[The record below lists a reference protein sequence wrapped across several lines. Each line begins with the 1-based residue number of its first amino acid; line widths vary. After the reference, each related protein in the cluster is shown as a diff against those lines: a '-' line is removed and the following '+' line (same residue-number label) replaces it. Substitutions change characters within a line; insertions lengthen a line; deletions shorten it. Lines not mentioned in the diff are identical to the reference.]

1 MKKLTL
7 FLVAMTMSLFSFAAQ
22 PKRIYA
28 YGLSSTLVDKV
39 YTFSFTANETPTSGK
54 IVFYDATSSELVGEI
69 ALTNPVLGKNEVE
82 IAEYSLPGND
92 GQQLNWAVE
101 LSAAAVTAYEKIFA
115 DASHRYRRG
124 YSNVDV
130 SPESDYFGSVYVAD
144 RTSTK
149 SLSKFYVYSPSYV
162 ISDEAGH
169 DLGANTWAFGRFTI
183 APDGTV
189 WLTDYSDG
197 HSGLFLVNPADL
209 TKTTQFFAGTRTSS
223 GLFKNGSVEV
233 GSSLS
238 CASLYGKGADT
249 KLVTVAEDYT
259 GKSFPVAVFNVGQLD
274 GTLATTWTTA
284 PNILFNTL
292 GNAAQIFD
300 IKACEQGVWVA
311 TNRGTGSNNSG
322 ATSLRFYTWEGTCTW
337 SSHEHTDLI
346 NGSLG
351 GSLAITPDEKQI
363 VMKIQDNTIAIFD
376 VTWSG
381 NTPTLKLNASFNCGY
396 AAVSAINLD
405 YAGNIVTVA
414 GTAFSGTDTKRMS
427 LVVYSNPTTNN
438 TCEVPAKKALVVTKK
453 FPPATPVEIVGVVKR
468 AIQVGETTIV
478 LTHEADGT
486 PHIYRVTNGVAYA
499 VSQTGVVAR
508 DPDNAG
514 DYLSISDIAMTDDG
528 KLVACNYIRC
538 QNSDAQV
545 DAGYKRGTNRFYI
558 WDDLA
563 GGAREWFTEQF
574 AANSYRADMGYT
586 MALSGSSTACNIL
599 VTGRH
604 YNSSGAGSSDGSVR
618 MNYFTI
624 ANGSKQSRIYL
635 GSTISS
641 TGAIYYAHTTGENM
655 QLSASPLGTG
665 RFMMDADKVVP
676 SEFQVGAN
684 GTDVTV
690 LSRLDAA
697 TLPTKYNG
705 ATYLTIRGMHLMV
718 APYADA
724 SGKVAGVKVLDITK
738 GLNVAELK
746 ATADLATP
754 VAATAAATAVKAEGN
769 ALTITLVT
777 DATLHTLTTTIE
789 IPEEIV
795 GVVKRAVQIGETT
808 VILTHEADGTP
819 HIYRVTN
826 GVAYAV
832 SQTGVVARDPDNVGD
847 YLSISDIAATED
859 GKLVACNY
867 VMCQSADDYVDAG
880 YKRGESKFYIWNNI
894 AADPTLWFT
903 SKMSSNWFRS
913 KQGYTMALKGTSANC
928 QIFTPGTHGTNGRT
942 RFSIYNIINGTFI
955 DPPVNTNDYYH
966 FHSGYDEIHA
976 SGNSIEG
983 VIGTKY
989 DFNASPLVN
998 ENWIVDGEK
1007 VEPFEVTVSPSNNV
1021 AITKGVSVAN
1031 NTLGNKYNG
1040 ATYLTVNGKHLMVAP
1055 YADASGKVAG
1065 VRVMDITNG
1074 LAAAKWLKNGVL
1086 ATPVAATAAA
1096 TAVKADGNEL
1106 TITLVTDATMHTFH
1120 IKLDEAPSATAL
1132 NPYAYNL
1139 SATWDLASK
1148 TLTTNY
1154 TLNADAKEVYITLGD
1169 GNVEFARRQTTG
1181 ITRGTHTY
1189 ALTLTDEEFGKLP
1202 QNRGLT
1208 WNVIVKANKRT
1219 QYAECVT
1226 NYDLFSPTSIDI
1238 DNNPK
1243 NKTFGRIIV
1252 AESRHEVKNK
1262 EGYLSSGYGA
1272 GIYVFNPDFTP
1283 AANGT
1288 NPGYNG
1294 GNTFTEKRADD
1305 ATAWAHAPRRVRIS
1319 DDGRIFVTSLNTN
1332 GDVLWEVNANNMN
1345 TWTKVFTGVTQDT
1358 NKDLVSG
1365 STFVAGPNAGFD
1377 VRGSGADLKLL
1388 MLSANKV
1395 TYGFGQRGFRV
1406 SEYKIGTEKTW
1417 SGAPTKAFP
1426 HENVSHS
1433 AGDQCYFISATASQV
1448 QYDQN
1453 GGVWY
1458 IQYRGTTSN
1467 NQPGLVHFTAG
1478 GVEDYKELRHNTN
1491 NAGFRF
1497 NNDFTK
1503 VVIAGDP
1510 TASGS
1515 AKAIIYAVSKDAAGK
1530 PVLTEESSI
1539 DMSSVGTAMN
1549 DFAWDYANNL
1559 YVVGNIKEK
1568 VVAFAMPYSGEV
1580 TTPCAEKVT
1589 ILAGWVPSTTQDL
1602 NPFAYGLSS
1611 ELIDGGMNVKINY
1624 SLNAPATAAQIV
1636 IMNGNED
1643 VKTINCTELTKG
1655 THTITIPTDD
1665 LPMNTDLTWKVVV
1678 NGTSVDKVMEYA
1690 TKHQLYHPSSVDI
1703 DNNPENETFG
1713 LVLVNEAMQSVMNT
1727 TSTKPYISKGFGA
1740 GIFAFD
1746 PAFKNTGKYN
1756 GGITFTNT
1764 RADNADA
1771 TAYAPRRIRISDD
1784 GRIFV
1789 TSLNTNGDVL
1799 WEVNP
1804 ENMNEWTPI
1813 FTGLTQDAN
1822 KDLVNGNTFVAG
1834 PNAGFDVRG
1843 SGENLQLLMLSGNTL
1858 AFGLGQRGFRVSEY
1872 NLGTNTSWNTAPSK
1886 AFPHENLSTGQCYFI
1901 NPTASQVQYDK
1912 DGGVWYIQYRAEA
1925 TELLPTLV
1933 HFNKNGVEDF
1943 KWLRDGTRNAAFR
1956 FNNDFTKVAIS
1967 DAQFVNFYTVSKD
1980 GAGKPVLTWES
1991 GFSLT
1996 TLGNAIND
2004 FAWDY
2009 ANNFYAV
2016 SNSNEWAVAY
2026 RLPYDGEITTPAAS
2040 TIRVVYDVVVSEDDK
2055 TITTTLADYENKSA
2069 SVELKRDLHLN
2080 EWNTLTLPFG
2090 MDAAQIEEAFGVGTK
2105 VAMLTTSRIKAANS
2119 VYIGFSF
2126 VNQIEAGKPYL
2137 INPTKQVTEDI
2148 VPVIINTTTQ
2158 TISTTILDM
2167 IPVLDEEAWDA
2178 NENNFFLGPDA
2189 YLYQDAADGVMP
2201 PLRAYFQF
2209 KGLTSQQLSSIRA
2222 RVAFGEDEATD
2233 LEDLEVTTQEEVIK
2247 VIENGQLY
2255 IIRGGVKYNIQGQRI
2270 E

>member
-7 FLVAMTMSLFSFAAQ
+7 FLVAITMSLFSFAAQ

-54 IVFYDATSSELVGEI
+54 IIFYDATSNQRVGEI

-124 YSNVDV
+124 HSNVDV
-130 SPESDYFGSVYVAD
+130 SPESDHFGAVYVGD
-144 RTSTK
+144 RVKTTANG
-149 SLSKFYVYSPSYV
+149 KFYVYSPTYA
-162 ISDEAGH
+162 IKEANGYS
-169 DLGANTWAFGRFTI
+169 LGSSAWGFSRFAI
-183 APDGTV
+183 APDGKV
-189 WLTDYSDG
+189 WLSDFSDA
-197 HSGLFLVNPADL
+197 HSGLWIVDPSSDL
-209 TKTTQFFAGTRTSS
+209 TTATAATQFFTGTRTTS
-223 GLFKNGSVEV
+223 GTYAGVIKNNGVDV

-238 CASLYGKGADT
+238 CATLYGKGANT
-249 KLVTVAEDYT
+249 KLITVGEDYS
-259 GKSFPVAVFNVGQLD
+259 GYSFPVTIFNVGKAD
-274 GTLATTWTTA
+274 GSLVTSWSTA
-284 PNILFNTL
+284 PSKMFNTL
-292 GNAAQIFD
+292 GNGAANLEA
-300 IKACEQGVWVA
+300 KACEKGVWVS
-311 TNRGTGSNNSG
+311 TNRGTGSNTESY
-322 ATSLRFYTWEGTCTW
+322 TSLRFYTWDGECTW
-337 SSHEHTDLI
+337 SSHEHTDII
-346 NGSLG
+346 NGNLG
-351 GSLAITPDEKQI
+351 AGFAITPDEKQM
-363 VMKIQDNTIAIFD
+363 VMKVADKVIAIFD
-376 VTWSG
+376 ITWNG
-381 NTPTLKLNASFNCGY
+381 TTPTLTQKATFNCGY
-396 AAVSAINLD
+396 AAVSSINLD

-414 GTAFSGTDTKRMS
+414 GTAWGNTDDKRMS

-453 FPPATPVEIVGVVKR
+453 FPVATPVEIEGVVKR
-468 AIQVGETTIV
+468 AIQCGEHVIV

-499 VSQTGVVAR
+499 ISQEGVLAR

-514 DYLSISDIAMTDDG
+514 DYLSISDIAITEDG
-528 KLVACNYIRC
+528 KLLACNYILC
-538 QNSDAQV
+538 QYDETKV
-545 DAGYKRGTNRFYI
+545 DAGYKRGTSRYYI
-558 WDDLA
+558 WDDIVGNPRIWFTSQANGNYYRANVGQTMAVKGTSTNAKVLVSCFTNTAA
-563 GGAREWFTEQF
+563 GGARHIIHTVQ
-574 AANSYRADMGYT
+574 G
-586 MALSGSSTACNIL
+586 
-599 VTGRH
+599 
-604 YNSSGAGSSDGSVR
+604 GSVTPIR
-618 MNYFTI
+618 N
-624 ANGSKQSRIYL
+624 NGITNMENPSV
-635 GSTISS
+635 GTSTYEFI
-641 TGAIYYAHTTGENM
+641 
-655 QLSASPLGTG
+655 ASPSAEHTWIVDGDKVAPMEIVTTKTDNTSLSFGTK
-665 RFMMDADKVVP
+665 MDA
-676 SEFQVGAN
+676 SILG
-684 GTDVTV
+684 
-690 LSRLDAA
+690 
-697 TLPTKYNG
+697 TKYNG
-705 ATYLTIRGMHLMV
+705 ASILTIRGMHLMV
-718 APYADA
+718 APYADG

-738 GLNVAELK
+738 GLDAVELK
-746 ATADLATP
+746 ATVDLTTP
-754 VAATAAATAVKAEGN
+754 VAATAAATAVKADGN
-769 ALTITLVT
+769 TLTITLVT

-795 GVVKRAVQIGETT
+795 GVVRRAIQIGETT
-808 VILTHEADGTP
+808 VVLTHEADGTP

-826 GVAYAV
+826 GMAYAV
-832 SQTGVVARDPDNVGD
+832 SQTGVVPRDPDNAGD
-847 YLSISDIAATED
+847 YLSISDIAVTDD

-867 VMCQSADDYVDAG
+867 IRCQNADAQVDAG
-880 YKRGESKFYIWNNI
+880 YKKGINRFYIWDDMTGG
-894 AADPTLWFT
+894 ARVWFT
-903 SKMSSNWFRS
+903 EQFAANSNRADM
-913 KQGYTMALKGTSANC
+913 GYTMALTGSSTACNILVTARHYNVNGTIA
-928 QIFTPGTHGTNGRT
+928 QGDGALRLHYFT
-942 RFSIYNIINGTFI
+942 INGNNVSRIRQGTTLKNNA
-955 DPPVNTNDYYH
+955 VYYTH
-966 FHSGYDEIHA
+966 T
-976 SGNSIEG
+976 
-983 VIGTKY
+983 IGE
-989 DFNASPLVN
+989 DMQLSASPLGAKRFMLDANKSVPSEFRVN
-998 ENWIVDGEK
+998 NDGEDM
-1007 VEPFEVTVSPSNNV
+1007 TV
-1021 AITKGVSVAN
+1021 
-1031 NTLGNKYNG
+1031 LGNIDAATLPAKYNG

-1086 ATPVAATAAA
+1086 ATPVTATAAA
-1096 TAVKADGNEL
+1096 TAVKANGNAL
-1106 TITLVTDATMHTFH
+1106 SITLVTDATLHTFN
-1120 IKLDEAPSATAL
+1120 ITLDEAPSATAL

-1154 TLNADAKEVYITLGD
+1154 TLNADAKEVYITLCD

-1189 ALTLTDEEFGKLP
+1189 ALTLTDEEFSKLP

-1208 WNVIVKANKRT
+1208 WNVIVKSTKRT
-1219 QYAECVT
+1219 EYAECET
-1226 NYDLFSPTSIDI
+1226 NYSLYHPSSIDI

-1243 NKTFGRIIV
+1243 NKTFGTIIV
-1252 AESRHEVKNK
+1252 AESMHKAKNV

-1283 AANGT
+1283 VSNGM

-1294 GNTFTEKRADD
+1294 GNAFTEKRADNSSKD
-1305 ATAWAHAPRRVRIS
+1305 AYAPRRVRIS

-1332 GDVLWEVNANNMN
+1332 GDVLWEVNPDNMN
-1345 TWTKVFTGVTQDT
+1345 TWTKVFTGLTQDAK
-1358 NKDLVSG
+1358 KDLYNG

-1388 MLSANKV
+1388 MLSANTD
-1395 TYGFGQRGFRV
+1395 TYLNGQTGFRV
-1406 SEYKIGTEKTW
+1406 SEYNLGTKTSW
-1417 SGAPTKAFP
+1417 NTAPSKAFP
-1426 HENVSHS
+1426 HENFTQ
-1433 AGDQCYFISATASQV
+1433 AGAKRCYFMYAPASQV

-1458 IQYRGTTSN
+1458 IQYRGETTN
-1467 NQPGLVHFTAG
+1467 TCPGLVHFTAG
-1478 GVEDYKELRHNTN
+1478 GVEDYKELRNNTN

-1510 TASGS
+1510 TVSGQV
-1515 AKAIIYAVSKDAAGK
+1515 KAIIYAVSKDAAGK
-1530 PVLTEESSI
+1530 PVLTEESFV
-1539 DMSSVGTAMN
+1539 DMGTVGTAMN

-1559 YVVGNIKEK
+1559 YVVGNNREK
-1568 VVAFAMPYSGEV
+1568 VVAYAMPYSGEV

-1589 ILAGWVPSTTQDL
+1589 ILAGWVPSSTNDL

-1611 ELIDGGMNVKINY
+1611 ELIDGGMNLKINY
-1624 SLNAPATAAQIV
+1624 SLNATATTAQII
-1636 IMNGNED
+1636 IMNGNTE
-1643 VKTINCTELTKG
+1643 VKTIACTDLTKG
-1655 THTITIPTDD
+1655 THSITIPTND

-1678 NGTSVDKVMEYA
+1678 NGNSVDKVMEYA
-1690 TKHQLYHPSSVDI
+1690 KKHKLCHPSSVDI

-1713 LVLVNEAMQSVMNT
+1713 LVLVNEAMQEA
-1727 TSTKPYISKGFGA
+1727 TKNSKFISYNFGA

-1746 PAFKNTGKYN
+1746 PAFENIGKYN
-1756 GGITFTNT
+1756 GGNTFTEN
-1764 RADNADA
+1764 RADNAGA
-1771 TAYAPRRIRISDD
+1771 TAYAPRRVRISDD

-1799 WEVNP
+1799 WEVDA
-1804 ENMNEWTPI
+1804 EDMNNWTPI

-1822 KDLVNGNTFVAG
+1822 KDLVNGSTFVAG

-1843 SGENLQLLMLSGNTL
+1843 SGDKLQLLMLSSNTQ

-1872 NLGTNTSWNTAPSK
+1872 NLGTNTSWNKAPSK

-1967 DAQFVNFYTVSKD
+1967 DQQFVNFYTVSKD
-1980 GAGKPVLTWES
+1980 ASGKPVLTWES
-1991 GFSLT
+1991 GFSLA

-2026 RLPYDGEITTPAAS
+2026 RLPYSGEVTTPAAS
-2040 TIRVVYDVVVSEDDK
+2040 KHVIRVVYDVVVSEDDK
-2055 TITTTLADYENKSA
+2055 TLTTTLEDYDNIAA

-2090 MDAAQIEEAFGVGTK
+2090 MDATQIEEAFGTGTK

-2119 VYIGFSF
+2119 VYIGFNF

-2167 IPVLDEEAWDA
+2167 IPVLDEETWEA

>member
-1 MKKLTL
+1 MKKFTL
-7 FLVAMTMSLFSFAAQ
+7 FLVAITMSLFSFAAQ

-54 IVFYDATSSELVGEI
+54 IIFYDATSNQRVGEI

-82 IAEYSLPGND
+82 IAEYDLPGLD

-101 LSAAAVTAYEKIFA
+101 LSAASVTAYEKIFS

-124 YSNVDV
+124 HSNVDV
-130 SPESDYFGSVYVAD
+130 SPESDHFGAVYVGD
-144 RTSTK
+144 RTSTTANG
-149 SLSKFYVYSPSYV
+149 KFYVYDPVYT
-162 ISDEAGH
+162 IKDANGYT
-169 DLGANTWAFGRFTI
+169 LGASTWGFSRFDV
-183 APDGTV
+183 APDGKV
-189 WLTDYSDG
+189 WLSDFSDA
-197 HSGLFLVNPADL
+197 HSGLWIVDPSSDL
-209 TKTTQFFAGTRTSS
+209 TTATAATQFFTGARTTSGTYAGVI
-223 GLFKNGSVEV
+223 KNNGVDV

-238 CASLYGKGADT
+238 CATLYGKGANT
-249 KLVTVAEDYT
+249 KLVTVGEDYS
-259 GKSFPVAVFNVGQLD
+259 GYSFPVTIFNVGKAD
-274 GTLATTWTTA
+274 GSLVTSWSTA
-284 PNILFNTL
+284 PSKMFNTL
-292 GNAAQIFD
+292 GNAAANFEA
-300 IKACEQGVWVA
+300 KACEKGVWVS
-311 TNRGTGSNNSG
+311 TNRGTGANNSG
-322 ATSLRFYTWEGTCTW
+322 ATSLRFYTWDGACKW
-337 SSHEHTDLI
+337 SSHEHTDVI
-346 NGSLG
+346 NGNLG
-351 GSLAITPDEKQI
+351 AGFEITPDEKQLI
-363 VMKIQDNTIAIFD
+363 MKVADKTITIFD
-376 VTWSG
+376 ITWDGS
-381 NTPTLKLNASFNCGY
+381 TPTLTKKTSFDCGF
-396 AAVSAINLD
+396 AAVSTINLD

-414 GTAFSGTDTKRMS
+414 GTAWGSTDTKRMS
-427 LVVYSNPTTNN
+427 LVVYSNPTDNN

-453 FPPATPVEIVGVVKR
+453 FPVATPVEIEGVVKR
-468 AIQVGETTIV
+468 AIQCGEHVIV

-486 PHIYRVTNGVAYA
+486 PHIYRVTDGVAYA
-499 VSQTGVVAR
+499 ISQEGVVAR

-514 DYLSISDIAMTDDG
+514 DYLSISDIAVTDDG
-528 KLVACNYIRC
+528 KLVACNYMLC
-538 QNSDAQV
+538 QYNDTYV
-545 DAGYKRGTNRFYI
+545 DAGYKRGTSRYYI

-563 GGAREWFTEQF
+563 GDPKSWFTSQANGNYFRANVGQTMAVKGTSTNAKVLVSGFTNAATGGARHIIHTV
-574 AANSYRADMGYT
+574 T
-586 MALSGSSTACNIL
+586 KSGSNYSTSHIRNN
-599 VTGRH
+599 G
-604 YNSSGAGSSDGSVR
+604 
-618 MNYFTI
+618 I
-624 ANGSKQSRIYL
+624 ANMENPSVG
-635 GSTISS
+635 
-641 TGAIYYAHTTGENM
+641 TTTYEFI
-655 QLSASPLGTG
+655 ASPSAEHTWIVDGDKVAPMEIVTTKTDNTSLSFGTK
-665 RFMMDADKVVP
+665 MDA
-676 SEFQVGAN
+676 SILG
-684 GTDVTV
+684 
-690 LSRLDAA
+690 
-697 TLPTKYNG
+697 TKYNG
-705 ATYLTIRGMHLMV
+705 ASILTIRGMHLMV
-718 APYADA
+718 APYADG
-724 SGKVAGVKVLDITK
+724 SGKVAGVKVLDITT
-738 GLNVAELK
+738 GLDAAELK
-746 ATADLATP
+746 TTADLDAP
-754 VAATAAATAVKAEGN
+754 VAATATATAVQVDGN
-769 ALTITLVT
+769 TLTITLIT

-795 GVVKRAVQIGETT
+795 GVVKRAIQLGEDII
-808 VILTHEADGTP
+808 VLTHEDDGTP

-826 GVAYAV
+826 GVATAI
-832 SQTGVVARDPDNVGD
+832 SQKNVVARDPDNAGD
-847 YLSISDIAATED
+847 YLSISDIAITDD
-859 GKLVACNY
+859 GKLVACNK
-867 VMCQSADDYVDAG
+867 VVCQSGDDKVDSG
-880 YKRGESKFYIWNNI
+880 YKRGTTRIYKWDDLAGN
-894 AADPTLWFT
+894 PTVWFT
-903 SKMSSNWFRS
+903 SQHSSSWYRS
-913 KQGYTMALKGTSANC
+913 IQGHTMAIKGNSTNAT
-928 QIFTPGTHGTNGRT
+928 IFMTGITATATGYRYTLFKIKEGSLSSSLGAQGTGNHTT
-942 RFSIYNIINGTFI
+942 NIIGQN
-955 DPPVNTNDYYH
+955 Y
-966 FHSGYDEIHA
+966 EL
-976 SGNSIEG
+976 
-983 VIGTKY
+983 
-989 DFNASPLVN
+989 NASPFGDANYFL
-998 ENWIVDGEK
+998 DGEL
-1007 VEPFEVTVSPSNNV
+1007 VEPFEMICPTVSNTEV
-1021 AITKGVSVAN
+1021 TEGTKLAAG
-1031 NTLGNKYNG
+1031 TLGKTYNG
-1040 ATYLTVNGKHLMVAP
+1040 ATYLTVNSKHLMVAP
-1055 YADASGKVAG
+1055 YADVSGKVGG

-1074 LAAAKWLKNGVL
+1074 LGAAKWLKNGVL
-1086 ATPVAATAAA
+1086 TTPVAATAAA
-1096 TAVKADGNEL
+1096 TAVKANGNTL
-1106 TITLVTDATMHTFH
+1106 TVTLVTDATLHTFT

-1154 TLNADAKEVYITLGD
+1154 TLNADAKEVYITFGD
-1169 GNVEFARRQTTG
+1169 GNVEYARRQTTG

-1189 ALTLTDEEFGKLP
+1189 ALTLTDEEFSKLP

-1208 WNVIVKANKRT
+1208 WNVIVKSTKRT
-1219 QYAECVT
+1219 EYAECET
-1226 NYDLFSPTSIDI
+1226 NYSLYHPSSIDI

-1305 ATAWAHAPRRVRIS
+1305 SSSPAYAPRRVRIS

-1345 TWTKVFTGVTQDT
+1345 TWTKVFTDTQNED
-1358 NKDLVSG
+1358 KDLESG
-1365 STFVAGPNAGFD
+1365 GAFVAGPNAGFD

-1433 AGDQCYFISATASQV
+1433 EGNQCYFISATGSQV
-1448 QYDQN
+1448 QYDKD

-1458 IQYRGTTSN
+1458 IQYRGTTTN
-1467 NQPGLVHFTAG
+1467 NCPGLVHFTAG

-1510 TASGS
+1510 TVSGQV
-1515 AKAIIYAVSKDAAGK
+1515 KAIIYAVSKDAAGK

-1539 DMSSVGTAMN
+1539 DMSTVGTAMN

-1559 YVVGNIKEK
+1559 YVVGNNREK
-1568 VVAFAMPYSGEV
+1568 VVAYAMPYSGEV

-1589 ILAGWVPSTTQDL
+1589 ILAGWGPSSTNDL

-1611 ELIDGGMNVKINY
+1611 ELIDGGMNLKINY
-1624 SLNAPATAAQIV
+1624 SLNATATTAQII
-1636 IMNGNED
+1636 IMNGNAE
-1643 VKTINCTELTKG
+1643 VKTITCTDLTKG
-1655 THTITIPTDD
+1655 AHSITIPTND

-1690 TKHQLYHPSSVDI
+1690 TKHKFYHPSSVDV

-1713 LVLVNEAMQSVMNT
+1713 LVLVNEAMNSV
-1727 TSTKPYISKGFGA
+1727 KSKTDTYLSAQFGA

-1746 PAFKNTGKYN
+1746 PAFENPGKYN

-1764 RADNADA
+1764 RADNAEA
-1771 TAYAPRRIRISDD
+1771 TAYAPRRVRISDD

-1799 WEVNP
+1799 WEVDP
-1804 ENMNEWTPI
+1804 SDMNTWTPI

-1822 KDLVNGNTFVAG
+1822 KDLVNGGTFVAG

-1843 SGENLQLLMLSGNTL
+1843 SGDKLQLLMLSSNTQ

-1967 DAQFVNFYTVSKD
+1967 DQQFVNFYTVSKD
-1980 GAGKPVLTWES
+1980 ASGKPVLTWES
-1991 GFSLT
+1991 GFSLA

-2026 RLPYDGEITTPAAS
+2026 RLPYSGEVTTPAAS
-2040 TIRVVYDVVVSEDDK
+2040 KHVIRVVYDVVVSEDDK
-2055 TITTTLADYENKSA
+2055 TIKTTVANYVNKSA

-2090 MDAAQIEEAFGVGTK
+2090 MDATQIEEAFGTGTK

-2167 IPVLDEEAWDA
+2167 IPVLNEEAWEA

>member
-7 FLVAMTMSLFSFAAQ
+7 FLVAITMSLFSFAAQ

-54 IVFYDATSSELVGEI
+54 IIFYDATSNQRVGEI

-101 LSAAAVTAYEKIFA
+101 LSAAAVTAI
-115 DASHRYRRG
+115 DALNDPSLSQFKFYLPQDVA
-124 YSNVDV
+124 VDN
-130 SPESDYFGSVYVAD
+130 SPESDFFGRVYVANPGTGSGYVAAGISVYD
-144 RTSTK
+144 QELNKLGDGYKATGHTISARTDIHRLAVQPQTGKIYYAKTGSSTAIYELIPNQNG
-149 SLSKFYVYSPSYV
+149 SLSDGGSSVNV
-162 ISDEAGH
+162 ISGVSEIKNANSLCFDEKG
-169 DLGANTWAFGRFTI
+169 LLWILNYANYVDAKTTGVIYSVDNKVATLFTKNDPNVYQWVSNDNAI
-183 APDGTV
+183 APDGLGGFWVAQYRSNFDGFYVLSHVNKEGVLDFYVNKTTNNTLIPTSGTGTSINASHRGHLAYYSKEKILAFGGADRVSLFTV
-189 WLTDYSDG
+189 NYNSDG
-197 HSGLFLVNPADL
+197 KPTL
-209 TKTTQFFAGTRTSS
+209 TKIGETPSIRHTNSH
-223 GLFKNGSVEV
+223 KNI
-233 GSSLS
+233 
-238 CASLYGKGADT
+238 
-249 KLVTVAEDYT
+249 
-259 GKSFPVAVFNVGQLD
+259 D
-274 GTLATTWTTA
+274 G
-284 PNILFNTL
+284 
-292 GNAAQIFD
+292 
-300 IKACEQGVWVA
+300 
-311 TNRGTGSNNSG
+311 
-322 ATSLRFYTWEGTCTW
+322 
-337 SSHEHTDLI
+337 
-346 NGSLG
+346 
-351 GSLAITPDEKQI
+351 
-363 VMKIQDNTIAIFD
+363 IAF
-376 VTWSG
+376 
-381 NTPTLKLNASFNCGY
+381 
-396 AAVSAINLD
+396 D
-405 YAGNIVTVA
+405 YAGNLYMASATREKL
-414 GTAFSGTDTKRMS
+414 F
-427 LVVYSNPTTNN
+427 VYSNPTTNN

-453 FPPATPVEIVGVVKR
+453 FPVATPVEIEGVVKR
-468 AIQVGETTIV
+468 AIQCGEHVIVLTHEADGTPHIYRVTNGVAYAISQEGVVARDPDNLGDYLSISDIAVTEDGKLVACNYVLCQYNDTYIDAGYKRGTGRYYIWDDLAGDPKSWFTSQANGNYFRANVGQTMAVKGTSTNAKVLVSCFTNAAAGGARHIIHTVTKPSSDYSVSSIRNNGITNMENPKVGASTYEFIASPSAEHNWIVDGDKVAPMEIVTTKTDNTSLSFGTKMDASILGTKYNGASILTIRGMHLMVAPYADGSGKVAGVKVLDITKGLNAVELKATINLTTPVAATAAATAVKADDNILSITLVTDATLHTLTATIEIPEEIVGVVRRAIQMGETTIV

-486 PHIYRVTNGVAYA
+486 PHIYRVTNGMAYA
-499 VSQTGVVAR
+499 VSQTGVVPR

-514 DYLSISDIAMTDDG
+514 DYLSISDIAVTDDG

-538 QNSDAQV
+538 QNADTDVQ
-545 DAGYKRGTNRFYI
+545 DGHKRGTNRFYI
-558 WDDLA
+558 WDDLT
-563 GGAREWFTEQF
+563 GGARLWFSETF
-574 AANSYRADMGYT
+574 AANSVRADMGNT
-586 MALSGSSTACNIL
+586 MALTGTSTACNVL
-599 VTGRH
+599 VTARH
-604 YNSSGAGSSDGSVR
+604 YNVNGTIAQGDGALR
-618 MNYFTI
+618 LHYFTI
-624 ANGSKQSRIYL
+624 NGNNVSRIRQGTTLKNNAVYYTH
-635 GSTISS
+635 TI
-641 TGAIYYAHTTGENM
+641 GEDM
-655 QLSASPLGTG
+655 QLSASPLGAK
-665 RFMMDADKVVP
+665 RFMLDANKSVP
-676 SEFQVGAN
+676 SEFQVNNDGE
-684 GTDVTV
+684 DMTV
-690 LSRLDAA
+690 LGNMDAT
-697 TLPTKYNG
+697 TLPAKYNG
-705 ATYLTIRGMHLMV
+705 STYLTIK
-718 APYADA
+718 D
-724 SGKVAGVKVLDITK
+724 
-738 GLNVAELK
+738 K
-746 ATADLATP
+746 A
-754 VAATAAATAVKAEGN
+754 
-769 ALTITLVT
+769 I
-777 DATLHTLTTTIE
+777 
-789 IPEEIV
+789 
-795 GVVKRAVQIGETT
+795 
-808 VILTHEADGTP
+808 
-819 HIYRVTN
+819 
-826 GVAYAV
+826 
-832 SQTGVVARDPDNVGD
+832 
-847 YLSISDIAATED
+847 
-859 GKLVACNY
+859 
-867 VMCQSADDYVDAG
+867 
-880 YKRGESKFYIWNNI
+880 
-894 AADPTLWFT
+894 
-903 SKMSSNWFRS
+903 
-913 KQGYTMALKGTSANC
+913 
-928 QIFTPGTHGTNGRT
+928 
-942 RFSIYNIINGTFI
+942 
-955 DPPVNTNDYYH
+955 
-966 FHSGYDEIHA
+966 
-976 SGNSIEG
+976 
-983 VIGTKY
+983 
-989 DFNASPLVN
+989 
-998 ENWIVDGEK
+998 
-1007 VEPFEVTVSPSNNV
+1007 
-1021 AITKGVSVAN
+1021 
-1031 NTLGNKYNG
+1031 
-1040 ATYLTVNGKHLMVAP
+1040 MVAP

-1086 ATPVAATAAA
+1086 ATPVVATAAA
-1096 TAVKADGNEL
+1096 TAVKADGNTL
-1106 TITLVTDATMHTFH
+1106 TVTLVTDATLHTFN
-1120 IKLDEAPSATAL
+1120 ITLDEAPNSTAL

-1139 SATWDLASK
+1139 NATWDLASK

-1154 TLNADAKEVYITLGD
+1154 TLNADAKEVYITLCD
-1169 GNVEFARRQTTG
+1169 GNVEFAKRQSTG
-1181 ITRGTHTY
+1181 NNRGTHTY

-1283 AANGT
+1283 VANGT

-1305 ATAWAHAPRRVRIS
+1305 SSSPAYAPRRVRIS

-1332 GDVLWEVNANNMN
+1332 GDVLWEVNADNMN
-1345 TWTKVFTGVTQDT
+1345 TWTKVFTGTQDA
-1358 NKDLVSG
+1358 NKDLVNG

-1406 SEYKIGTEKTW
+1406 SEYNLGKDKTW
-1417 SGAPTKAFP
+1417 NKAPSKAFP

-1433 AGDQCYFISATASQV
+1433 EGNQCYFISATGSQV

-1458 IQYRGTTSN
+1458 IQYRGTTTNSC
-1467 NQPGLVHFTAG
+1467 PGLVHFTAG

-1510 TASGS
+1510 TVSGTP
-1515 AKAIIYAVSKDAAGK
+1515 KAFIYVVSKDAAGK

-1539 DMSSVGTAMN
+1539 DMSTVGTAMN

-1559 YVVGNIKEK
+1559 YVVGNNREK
-1568 VVAFAMPYSGEV
+1568 VVAYAMPYSGEV
-1580 TTPCAEKVT
+1580 TTPCAEKLT
-1589 ILAGWVPSTTQDL
+1589 LLAGWAPASTNDL

-1611 ELIDGGMNVKINY
+1611 ELIDGGMNLKINY
-1624 SLNAPATAAQIV
+1624 SLNATATTAQII
-1636 IMNGNED
+1636 IMNGNTE
-1643 VKTINCTELTKG
+1643 VKTIACTDLTKG
-1655 THTITIPTDD
+1655 THSITIPTND

-1690 TKHQLYHPSSVDI
+1690 KKHKLCHPSSVDI

-1713 LVLVNEAMQSVMNT
+1713 LVLVNEAMQEA
-1727 TSTKPYISKGFGA
+1727 TKNSKFISYNFGA

-1746 PAFKNTGKYN
+1746 PAFENTGKYN
-1756 GGITFTNT
+1756 GGITFTEN
-1764 RADNADA
+1764 RADNAGA
-1771 TAYAPRRIRISDD
+1771 TAYAPRRIRISED

-1799 WEVNP
+1799 WEVDP
-1804 ENMNEWTPI
+1804 SNMNTWTPI
-1813 FTGLTQDAN
+1813 FAGLTQDAN
-1822 KDLVNGNTFVAG
+1822 KDLVNGSTFVAG

-1843 SGENLQLLMLSGNTL
+1843 SGDKLQLLMLSSNTQ

-1872 NLGTNTSWNTAPSK
+1872 NLGTNTSWNKAPSK

-1967 DAQFVNFYTVSKD
+1967 DQQFVNFYTVSKD
-1980 GAGKPVLTWES
+1980 ASGKPVLTWES
-1991 GFSLT
+1991 GFSLA

-2026 RLPYDGEITTPAAS
+2026 RLPYSGEVTTPAAS
-2040 TIRVVYDVVVSEDDK
+2040 KHVIRVVYDVVVSEDDK
-2055 TITTTLADYENKSA
+2055 TLTTTLEDYDNIAA

-2090 MDAAQIEEAFGVGTK
+2090 MDATQIEEAFGTGTK

-2119 VYIGFSF
+2119 VYIGFNF

-2137 INPTKQVTEDI
+2137 INPTKQVTENI

-2167 IPVLDEEAWDA
+2167 IPVLDEEAWEA

>member
-54 IVFYDATSSELVGEI
+54 IIFYDATSNQRVGEI
-69 ALTNPVLGKNEVE
+69 ALTNPVLGKNEIE

-115 DASHRYRRG
+115 DASYRYRRG

-130 SPESDYFGSVYVAD
+130 SPESDHFGHVYVAD

-149 SLSKFYVYSPSYV
+149 SLSKFYVYNPVYA
-162 ISDEAGH
+162 ISDANGH
-169 DLGANTWAFGRFTI
+169 TLGADTWGFGRFTI
-183 APDGTV
+183 APDGMV
-189 WLTDYSDG
+189 WLTDYTDG
-197 HSGLFLVNPADL
+197 HSGLFLVDPDNL
-209 TKTTQFFAGTRTSS
+209 TTATQFFAGTRTSS

-508 DPDNAG
+508 DLDNAG
-514 DYLSISDIAMTDDG
+514 DYLSISDIAVTEDG
-528 KLVACNYIRC
+528 KLVACNYILC
-538 QNSDAQV
+538 QFNDAYV
-545 DAGYKRGTNRFYI
+545 DTGYKRGVGRYYI

-563 GGAREWFTEQF
+563 GNPKSWFTSQANGNYYRANVGQTMAVKGTSTNAKVLVSCFTNAAAGGARHIIHTVQGGSVSSIRNNGASNMANPAVGTTTYEFTASPRAEQNWIIDGDLIVPLEF
-574 AANSYRADMGYT
+574 ETLTAD
-586 MALSGSSTACNIL
+586 ASNL
-599 VTGRH
+599 
-604 YNSSGAGSSDGSVR
+604 SSGTS
-618 MNYFTI
+618 
-624 ANGSKQSRIYL
+624 
-635 GSTISS
+635 
-641 TGAIYYAHTTGENM
+641 
-655 QLSASPLGTG
+655 
-665 RFMMDADKVVP
+665 MDA
-676 SEFQVGAN
+676 S
-684 GTDVTV
+684 V
-690 LSRLDAA
+690 LGK
-697 TLPTKYNG
+697 KYNG

-1096 TAVKADGNEL
+1096 TAVKANGNTL
-1106 TITLVTDATMHTFH
+1106 TVTLVTDATLHTFT

-1283 AANGT
+1283 ATNGT

-1305 ATAWAHAPRRVRIS
+1305 ASAPAHAPRRVRIS

-1345 TWTKVFTGVTQDT
+1345 TWTKVFTGLTQDA

-1406 SEYKIGTEKTW
+1406 SEYNIGTAKTW

-1467 NQPGLVHFTAG
+1467 SQPGLVHFTAG

-1510 TASGS
+1510 TASGT

-1589 ILAGWVPSTTQDL
+1589 ILAGWVPSSTNDL

-1611 ELIDGGMNVKINY
+1611 ELIDGGMNLKINY
-1624 SLNAPATAAQIV
+1624 SLNAPANSAQVV
-1636 IMNGNED
+1636 IMNGNTD
-1643 VKTINCTELTKG
+1643 VKTIPCTDLAKG
-1655 THTITIPTDD
+1655 AHSITIPTDD

-1690 TKHQLYHPSSVDI
+1690 TKHKFYHPSSIDV

-1713 LVLVNEAMQSVMNT
+1713 LVIANEAMQGVPASGYL
-1727 TSTKPYISKGFGA
+1727 SSGFGA
-1740 GIFAFD
+1740 GIFTFNAAFEN
-1746 PAFKNTGKYN
+1746 PGKYN
-1756 GGITFTNT
+1756 GGNAFTNT
-1764 RADNADA
+1764 RADNASA

-1804 ENMNEWTPI
+1804 ENMDSWTPI
-1813 FTGLTQDAN
+1813 FSGLTQDAN
-1822 KDLVNGNTFVAG
+1822 KDLVNGGTFVAG

-1843 SGENLQLLMLSGNTL
+1843 SGDKLQLLMLSSNTQ

-1872 NLGTNTSWNTAPSK
+1872 NLGTKTSWNSAPSK
-1886 AFPHENLSTGQCYFI
+1886 AFPHENLSTGQSYFI
-1901 NPTASQVQYDK
+1901 NPVASQVQYDK

-1943 KWLRDGTRNAAFR
+1943 KWLRDGSRNAAFR

-1967 DAQFVNFYTVSKD
+1967 DQQFVNFYTVSKD
-1980 GAGKPVLTWES
+1980 GSGKPVLTWES
-1991 GFSLT
+1991 GFSLQ
-1996 TLGNAIND
+1996 TLGNNIND

-2026 RLPYDGEITTPAAS
+2026 RLPYDGEVTTPAAS
-2040 TIRVVYDVVVSEDDK
+2040 KYTIRVVYDVVVSEDDK
-2055 TITTTLADYENKSA
+2055 TITTTLEDYDNIAA
-2069 SVELKRDLHLN
+2069 SVELKRALHLN

-2090 MDAAQIEEAFGVGTK
+2090 MDATQIEEAFGTGTK
-2105 VAMLTTSRIKAANS
+2105 VAMLTTSRIKSTNS
-2119 VYIGFSF
+2119 VYIGFSY

-2148 VPVIINTTTQ
+2148 VPVIINTSTQ

-2167 IPVLDEEAWDA
+2167 IPVLDEETWVA

-2189 YLYQDAADGVMP
+2189 YLYQDAAGGVMP

-2209 KGLTSQQLSSIRA
+2209 HGLTSQQLSNIRA

-2233 LEDLEVTTQEEVIK
+2233 LEDLEVMDEPMSQEEAIK

>member
-7 FLVAMTMSLFSFAAQ
+7 FLVAITMSLFSFAAQ

-54 IVFYDATSSELVGEI
+54 IIFYDATSNQRVGEI

-82 IAEYSLPGND
+82 IAEHSLPGND

-124 YSNVDV
+124 HSNVDV
-130 SPESDYFGSVYVAD
+130 SPESDHFGAVYVGD
-144 RTSTK
+144 RTSTTANG
-149 SLSKFYVYSPSYV
+149 KFYVYDPVYT
-162 ISDEAGH
+162 IKDANGYT
-169 DLGANTWAFGRFTI
+169 LGASTWGFSRFDV
-183 APDGTV
+183 APDGKV
-189 WLTDYSDG
+189 WLSDFSDA
-197 HSGLFLVNPADL
+197 HSGLWIVDPSSDL
-209 TKTTQFFAGTRTSS
+209 TTATAATQFFTGARTTSGTYAGVI
-223 GLFKNGSVEV
+223 KNNGVDV

-238 CASLYGKGADT
+238 CVTLYGKGANT
-249 KLVTVAEDYT
+249 KLVTVGEDYS
-259 GKSFPVAVFNVGQLD
+259 GYSFPVTIFNVGKAD
-274 GTLATTWTTA
+274 GSLVTSWSTA
-284 PNILFNTL
+284 PSKMFNTL
-292 GNAAQIFD
+292 GNAAANLEA
-300 IKACEQGVWVA
+300 KACEKGVWVS
-311 TNRGTGSNNSG
+311 TNRGTGSNTSG
-322 ATSLRFYTWEGTCTW
+322 ATSLRFYTWDGACTW
-337 SSHEHTDLI
+337 SSHEHTDVI
-346 NGSLG
+346 NGNLG
-351 GSLAITPDEKQI
+351 AGFEITPDEKQLI
-363 VMKIQDNTIAIFD
+363 MKVADKTITIFD
-376 VTWSG
+376 ITWDGS
-381 NTPTLKLNASFNCGY
+381 TPTLTKKTSFDCGF
-396 AAVSAINLD
+396 AAVSTINLD

-414 GTAFSGTDTKRMS
+414 GTAWGSTNTKRMS
-427 LVVYSNPTTNN
+427 LVVYSNPTDNN

-453 FPPATPVEIVGVVKR
+453 FPVATPVEIEGVVKR
-468 AIQVGETTIV
+468 AIQCGEHVIV

-486 PHIYRVTNGVAYA
+486 PHIYDVTADKTLE
-499 VSQTGVVAR
+499 VSQTGIEPA
-508 DPDNAG
+508 DAG
-514 DYLSISDIAMTDDG
+514 YQSISDIAVTDDG
-528 KLVACNYIRC
+528 KLVAN
-538 QNSDAQV
+538 NSV
-545 DAGYKRGTNRFYI
+545 KCTFTPSGTSRFYI
-558 WDDLA
+558 WNDLA
-563 GGAREWFTEQF
+563 GNPTIWFTNQSS
-574 AANSYRADMGYT
+574 ANYNNAHVGRT
-586 MALSGSSTACNIL
+586 MAVKGTSSNATVLNLAITTGSTTNARFL
-599 VTGRH
+599 RH
-604 YNSSGAGSSDGSVR
+604 V
-618 MNYFTI
+618 I
-624 ANGSKQSRIYL
+624 NGSNVATTRNHGVEPDMRYSSVGNTYELNASPCADANWIIDGDL
-635 GSTISS
+635 IAPMELVETTDGATISTYTS
-641 TGAIYYAHTTGENM
+641 LDDNT
-655 QLSASPLGTG
+655 LG
-665 RFMMDADKVVP
+665 K
-676 SEFQVGAN
+676 
-684 GTDVTV
+684 
-690 LSRLDAA
+690 
-697 TLPTKYNG
+697 KYNG

-746 ATADLATP
+746 ATVDLATP
-754 VAATAAATAVKAEGN
+754 VAATAAATAVKADGN
-769 ALTITLVT
+769 TLTITLVT

-795 GVVKRAVQIGETT
+795 GVVKRAIQIGENI
-808 VILTHEADGTP
+808 VVLTHEADGTP
-819 HIYRVTN
+819 HIYKVTN
-826 GVAYAV
+826 GIATAV
-832 SQTGVVARDPDNVGD
+832 SLTGVVARDPDNVGD

-1007 VEPFEVTVSPSNNV
+1007 VEPFEVTVSPTNNV

-1055 YADASGKVAG
+1055 YADGSGKVAG

-1074 LAAAKWLKNGVL
+1074 LGAAKWLKNGVL
-1086 ATPVAATAAA
+1086 TTPVAATAAA
-1096 TAVKADGNEL
+1096 TAVKANGNTL
-1106 TITLVTDATMHTFH
+1106 TVTLVTDATLHTFT

-1154 TLNADAKEVYITLGD
+1154 TLNADAKEVYITFGD
-1169 GNVEFARRQTTG
+1169 GNVEYARRQTTG

-1189 ALTLTDEEFGKLP
+1189 ALTLTDEEFSKLP

-1283 AANGT
+1283 VANGT

-1305 ATAWAHAPRRVRIS
+1305 SSSPAYAPRRVRIS

-1332 GDVLWEVNANNMN
+1332 GDVLWEVNADNMN
-1345 TWTKVFTGVTQDT
+1345 TWTKVFTGTQDA
-1358 NKDLVSG
+1358 NKDLVNG

-1377 VRGSGADLKLL
+1377 VRGSGDDLKLL

-1406 SEYKIGTEKTW
+1406 SEYNLGKDKTW
-1417 SGAPTKAFP
+1417 NKAPSKAFP
-1426 HENVSHS
+1426 HENVDHS
-1433 AGDQCYFISATASQV
+1433 AGDQCYFISATGSQV

-1458 IQYRGTTSN
+1458 IQYRGTTTN

-1510 TASGS
+1510 TASGTP
-1515 AKAIIYAVSKDAAGK
+1515 KAIIYAVSKDAAGK
-1530 PVLTEESSI
+1530 PVLTEESFV
-1539 DMSSVGTAMN
+1539 DMGTVGTAMN

-1559 YVVGNIKEK
+1559 YVVGNNKEK
-1568 VVAFAMPYSGEV
+1568 VVAYAMPYSGEV

-1589 ILAGWVPSTTQDL
+1589 ILAGWVPSTTPAL

-1611 ELIDGGMNVKINY
+1611 ELIDGGMNLKINY
-1624 SLNAPATAAQIV
+1624 SLNAPANSAQVV
-1636 IMNGNED
+1636 IMNGNTD
-1643 VKTINCTELTKG
+1643 VKTIPCTDLAKG
-1655 THTITIPTDD
+1655 AHSITIPTDD

-1678 NGTSVDKVMEYA
+1678 NGTSEDKVMEYA
-1690 TKHQLYHPSSVDI
+1690 TKHQFYHPSSIDV

-1713 LVLVNEAMQSVMNT
+1713 LVLVNEAMQSVKNT

-1746 PAFKNTGKYN
+1746 PAFENPGKYN

-1764 RADNADA
+1764 RADNAEA
-1771 TAYAPRRIRISDD
+1771 TAYAPRRVRISDD

-1804 ENMNEWTPI
+1804 ERMNEWTPI

-1822 KDLVNGNTFVAG
+1822 KDLVNGSTFVAG

-1843 SGENLQLLMLSGNTL
+1843 SGDKLQLLMLSSNTQ

-1872 NLGTNTSWNTAPSK
+1872 NLGNNTSWKTAPSK

-1943 KWLRDGTRNAAFR
+1943 KWLRDGIRNAAFR

-1967 DAQFVNFYTVSKD
+1967 DQQFVNFYTVSKD
-1980 GAGKPVLTWES
+1980 ASGKPVLTWES
-1991 GFSLT
+1991 GFSLA

-2026 RLPYDGEITTPAAS
+2026 RLPYSGEVTTPAAS
-2040 TIRVVYDVVVSEDDK
+2040 KHVIRVVYDVVVSEDDK
-2055 TITTTLADYENKSA
+2055 TIKTTVANYVNKSA

-2090 MDAAQIEEAFGVGTK
+2090 MDATQIEEAFGTGTK

-2167 IPVLDEEAWDA
+2167 IPVLNEEAWEA

>member
-1 MKKLTL
+1 MKKLSL
-7 FLVAMTMSLFSFAAQ
+7 FLVAITMSLFSFAAQ

-54 IVFYDATSSELVGEI
+54 IIFYDATSNQRVGEI

-82 IAEYSLPGND
+82 IAEHSLPGND
-92 GQQLNWAVE
+92 GQQLNWAIE

-124 YSNVDV
+124 HSNVDV
-130 SPESDYFGSVYVAD
+130 SPESDHFGAVYVGD
-144 RTSTK
+144 RVKTTANG
-149 SLSKFYVYSPSYV
+149 KFYVYSPTYAIKDANGYS
-162 ISDEAGH
+162 
-169 DLGANTWAFGRFTI
+169 LGSSAWGFSRFAI
-183 APDGTV
+183 APDGKV
-189 WLTDYSDG
+189 WLSDFSDA
-197 HSGLFLVNPADL
+197 HSGLWIVDPSSDL
-209 TKTTQFFAGTRTSS
+209 TTATAATQFFTGTRTTS
-223 GLFKNGSVEV
+223 GTYAGVIKNNGVDV

-238 CASLYGKGADT
+238 CATLYGKGANT
-249 KLVTVAEDYT
+249 KLVTVGEDYS
-259 GKSFPVAVFNVGQLD
+259 GYSFPVTIFNVGKAD
-274 GTLATTWTTA
+274 GSLVTSWSTA
-284 PNILFNTL
+284 PSKMFNTL
-292 GNAAQIFD
+292 GNGAANLEA
-300 IKACEQGVWVA
+300 KACEKGVWVS
-311 TNRGTGSNNSG
+311 TNRGTGSNTKSY
-322 ATSLRFYTWEGTCTW
+322 TSLRFYTWDGECTW
-337 SSHEHTDLI
+337 SSHEHTDII
-346 NGSLG
+346 NGNLG
-351 GSLAITPDEKQI
+351 AGFAITPDEKQM
-363 VMKIQDNTIAIFD
+363 VMKVADKVIAIFD
-376 VTWSG
+376 ITWNG
-381 NTPTLKLNASFNCGY
+381 TTPTLTQKATFNCGY
-396 AAVSAINLD
+396 AAVSSINLD

-414 GTAFSGTDTKRMS
+414 GTAWGNTDTKQMS

-453 FPPATPVEIVGVVKR
+453 FPVATPVEIEGVVKR
-468 AIQVGETTIV
+468 AIQCGEHVIV

-486 PHIYRVTNGVAYA
+486 PHIYRVKEGVAYA
-499 VSQTGVVAR
+499 ISQEGVVAR
-508 DPDNAG
+508 DPENLG
-514 DYLSISDIAMTDDG
+514 DYLSISDIAVTEDG
-528 KLVACNYIRC
+528 KLVACNYMLC
-538 QNSDAQV
+538 QYNDTYI
-545 DAGYKRGTNRFYI
+545 DAGYKRGTSRYYI

-563 GGAREWFTEQF
+563 GDPKSWFTSQANGNYFRANVGQTMAVKGTSTNAKVLVSGFTNAATGGARHIIHTV
-574 AANSYRADMGYT
+574 T
-586 MALSGSSTACNIL
+586 KSGSNYSTSPIRNN
-599 VTGRH
+599 G
-604 YNSSGAGSSDGSVR
+604 
-618 MNYFTI
+618 I
-624 ANGSKQSRIYL
+624 ANMENPSVG
-635 GSTISS
+635 
-641 TGAIYYAHTTGENM
+641 TTTYEFI
-655 QLSASPLGTG
+655 ASPSAEHTWIVDGDKVAPMEIVTTKTDNTSLSFGTK
-665 RFMMDADKVVP
+665 MDA
-676 SEFQVGAN
+676 SILG
-684 GTDVTV
+684 
-690 LSRLDAA
+690 
-697 TLPTKYNG
+697 TKYNG
-705 ATYLTIRGMHLMV
+705 ASILTIRGMHLMV
-718 APYADA
+718 APYADG

-738 GLNVAELK
+738 GLDAVELK
-746 ATADLATP
+746 ATVDLTTP
-754 VAATAAATAVKAEGN
+754 VAATAAATAVKADGN
-769 ALTITLVT
+769 TLTITLVT

-808 VILTHEADGTP
+808 VVLTHEADGTP
-819 HIYRVTN
+819 HIYRVTD
-826 GVAYAV
+826 GMAYAV
-832 SQTGVVARDPDNVGD
+832 SQTGVVPRDLENKGD
-847 YLSISDIAATED
+847 YLSISDIAVTTD

-867 VMCQSADDYVDAG
+867 VRCQNADAQVDAG
-880 YKRGESKFYIWNNI
+880 YKKGINRFYIWDDLTGG
-894 AADPTLWFT
+894 AREWFT
-903 SKMSSNWFRS
+903 EQFAANSYRADM
-913 KQGYTMALKGTSANC
+913 GYTMALHGSSTACNILVTGRHYNSGGAGSSDGTVRMNY
-928 QIFTPGTHGTNGRT
+928 FT
-942 RFSIYNIINGTFI
+942 
-955 DPPVNTNDYYH
+955 
-966 FHSGYDEIHA
+966 
-976 SGNSIEG
+976 IEG
-983 VIGTKY
+983 GSKKSRIYLGNTIAKDNATYNTQNIGEDIY
-989 DFNASPLVN
+989 LSASPMGSGRFIIDADKMVPSEFQVGAN
-998 ENWIVDGEK
+998 ATD
-1007 VEPFEVTVSPSNNV
+1007 VTV
-1021 AITKGVSVAN
+1021 
-1031 NTLGNKYNG
+1031 LGNIDAATLPTKYNG

-1055 YADASGKVAG
+1055 YADGSGKVAG

-1096 TAVKADGNEL
+1096 TAVKANGNTL
-1106 TITLVTDATMHTFH
+1106 TVTLVTDATLHTFT

-1154 TLNADAKEVYITLGD
+1154 TLNADAKEVYITFGD
-1169 GNVEFARRQTTG
+1169 GNVEYARRQTTG

-1189 ALTLTDEEFGKLP
+1189 ALTLTDEEFSKLP

-1208 WNVIVKANKRT
+1208 WNVIVKSTKRT
-1219 QYAECVT
+1219 EYAECET
-1226 NYDLFSPTSIDI
+1226 NYSLYHPSSIDI

-1243 NKTFGRIIV
+1243 NKTFGTIIV
-1252 AESRHEVKNK
+1252 AESMHKAKNV

-1283 AANGT
+1283 VSNGM

-1294 GNTFTEKRADD
+1294 GNAFTEKRADNSSKD
-1305 ATAWAHAPRRVRIS
+1305 AYAPRRVRIS

-1332 GDVLWEVNANNMN
+1332 GDVLWEVNPDNMN
-1345 TWTKVFTGVTQDT
+1345 TWTKVFTGLTQDAK
-1358 NKDLVSG
+1358 KDLYNG

-1388 MLSANKV
+1388 MLSANTD
-1395 TYGFGQRGFRV
+1395 TYLNGQTGFRV
-1406 SEYKIGTEKTW
+1406 SEYNLGTKTSW
-1417 SGAPTKAFP
+1417 NTAPSKAFP
-1426 HENVSHS
+1426 HENFTQ
-1433 AGDQCYFISATASQV
+1433 AGAKRCYFMSAPASQV

-1458 IQYRGTTSN
+1458 IQYRGETTN
-1467 NQPGLVHFTAG
+1467 TCPGLVHFTAG
-1478 GVEDYKELRHNTN
+1478 GVEDYKELRNNTN

-1510 TASGS
+1510 TVSGQV
-1515 AKAIIYAVSKDAAGK
+1515 KAIIYAVSKDAAGK
-1530 PVLTEESSI
+1530 PVLTEESFV
-1539 DMSSVGTAMN
+1539 DMGTVGTAMN

-1559 YVVGNIKEK
+1559 YVVGNNREK
-1568 VVAFAMPYSGEV
+1568 VVAYAMPYSGEV

-1589 ILAGWVPSTTQDL
+1589 ILAGWVPSTTPAL

-1611 ELIDGGMNVKINY
+1611 ELIDGGMNLKINY

-1636 IMNGNED
+1636 IMNGNTD
-1643 VKTINCTELTKG
+1643 VKTIPCTDLAKG
-1655 THTITIPTDD
+1655 AHSITIPTDD

-1678 NGTSVDKVMEYA
+1678 NGTSEDKVKEYE
-1690 TKHQLYHPSSVDI
+1690 TKHKFYHPSSVDV

-1713 LVLVNEAMQSVMNT
+1713 LVLVNEAMNSV
-1727 TSTKPYISKGFGA
+1727 KSKTDTYLSAQFGA

-1746 PAFKNTGKYN
+1746 PAFENPGKYN
-1756 GGITFTNT
+1756 GGNEFTEK
-1764 RADNADA
+1764 RADNAGA
-1771 TAYAPRRIRISDD
+1771 TAYAPRRVRISDD

-1804 ENMNEWTPI
+1804 ERMNEWTPI

-1822 KDLVNGNTFVAG
+1822 KDLVNGSTFVAG

-1843 SGENLQLLMLSGNTL
+1843 SGDKLQLLMLSSNTQ

-1872 NLGTNTSWNTAPSK
+1872 NLGTNTSWKTAPSK

-1967 DAQFVNFYTVSKD
+1967 DQQFVNFYTVSKD
-1980 GAGKPVLTWES
+1980 ASGKPVLTWES
-1991 GFSLT
+1991 GFSLA

-2026 RLPYDGEITTPAAS
+2026 RLPYSGEVTTPAAS
-2040 TIRVVYDVVVSEDDK
+2040 KHVIRVVYDVVVSEDDK
-2055 TITTTLADYENKSA
+2055 TITTTVANYVNKSA

-2090 MDAAQIEEAFGVGTK
+2090 MDATQIEEAFGTGTK

-2167 IPVLDEEAWDA
+2167 IPVLNEEAWEA